1 MTTIKVSNIPEEG
14 LTLHF
19 SLDGEKLKDIAK
31 VDRGVDFRPHSLDVS
46 CDVVKVQ
53 ETVSLHLRLE
63 AKIDFDCGR
72 CLESFSLPMRGDGHY
87 TLVPFREDEKG
98 DGEWSGEDD
107 AFGFY
112 REDLI
117 DLESLV
123 YEQVL
128 LQIPLKP
135 LCSENCRGLC
145 PRCGTNLNVSSC
157 SCRGDRANSPFAALK
172 NMKITK
178 QDQRKKV

>member
-1 MTTIKVSNIPEEG
+1 M
-14 LTLHF
+14 
-19 SLDGEKLKDIAK
+19 
-31 VDRGVDFRPHSLDVS
+31 DFRAHALDVT

-53 ETVSLHLRLE
+53 ETVRLYLRLE
-63 AKIDFDCGR
+63 TKIDFDCGR
-72 CLESFSLPMRGDGHY
+72 CLECISLPVRGDADY
-87 TLVPFREDEKG
+87 TLVPFTEETEV

-157 SCRGDRANSPFAALK
+157 GCREDRPDSPFAALK